1 MKKIAL
7 KRKLFSTSLL
17 LLLAILCLV
26 FALIIPKVRHIKE
39 LHTSIYSTHK
49 QVETDHEHVKE
60 TRRLLSDMKQS
71 ILLEKELHQALLS
84 KGRELEMITSF
95 EQLAQL
101 HNIDQT
107 LTVSLQPVSGIPFLP
122 LSQLKKLGVEE
133 VYVIA
138 VTNQGAFESLLA
150 YLHAIETLPY
160 YVIIDTLQW
169 EKKGNK
175 TQENN
180 SVSLR
185 FDAYIL
191 ISQ

>member
-7 KRKLFSTSLL
+7 KRKLFSTSLV
-17 LLLAILCLV
+17 LLLAIVCLV

-122 LSQLKKLGVEE
+122 LTQLKKLGVEE

-160 YVIIDTLQW
+160 YVIIDTMQW